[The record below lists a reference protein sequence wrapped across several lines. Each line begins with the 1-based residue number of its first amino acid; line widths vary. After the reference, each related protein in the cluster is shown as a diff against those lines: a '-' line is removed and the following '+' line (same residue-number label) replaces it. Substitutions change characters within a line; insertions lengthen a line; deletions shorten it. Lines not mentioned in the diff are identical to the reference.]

1 MHRRAAASIYLLT
14 ERSTCRLH
22 VGRNVRNCKSL
33 GPSVAQDGDANFI
46 SDLARDPASQQ
57 NTGNKFLFSCFFYT
71 SAALSRRTN
80 MAENS
85 RPPFEHQV
93 RAVAT
98 PNANKYNVRIRET
111 TTKREREKC
120 AENK

>member
-33 GPSVAQDGDANFI
+33 GPSVAQDGGRKLYFRLGAG
-46 SDLARDPASQQ
+46 PSQQ

>member
-1 MHRRAAASIYLLT
+1 MSPTRREKREELQITRPISSARRRRKLYF
-14 ERSTCRLH
+14 RL
-22 VGRNVRNCKSL
+22 GA
-33 GPSVAQDGDANFI
+33 GP
-46 SDLARDPASQQ
+46 SQQ

-111 TTKREREKC
+111 TAKREREKC